1 MLIQSETIRRI
12 VRKLLIA
19 EGARTNDA
27 TVVADHLVDAN
38 LAGHD
43 SHGVARV
50 ARYVNDMRRGAINV
64 KANIRVERETAGTLV
79 VHGDWGF
86 GQVVTAFTF
95 DRLMERARTQG
106 IAAAGIH
113 HCNDTARLGAYTHA
127 AAQAGFFALMMVN
140 DGGWEPMI
148 APWGGRKA
156 LFSTNP
162 ISAAAPGPDGPAF
175 CVDFSTSVTAVS
187 AVRLAA
193 MRGETLPPATLLD
206 HAGHP
211 TVDPM
216 DLLGEPHGSILPL
229 GAPAAGHKGFGLNL
243 IIDVLCGALAGAG
256 CSGTGTRDAQ
266 GIFAMVLN
274 VDAFTD
280 REAFLQHL
288 QGLLDAI
295 RANPTQPG
303 TDRIRVPGES
313 AEQMKVNRQR
323 EGIEI
328 DAPIWE
334 EIRTLALAHD
344 VSCDP

>member
-1 MLIQSETIRRI
+1 MR
-12 VRKLLIA
+12 
-19 EGARTNDA
+19 A
-27 TVVADHLVDAN
+27 TLGSGYTTALAAYELRACIFNVVEAMPSL
-38 LAGHD
+38 
-43 SHGVARV
+43 HGVARV

-156 LFSTNP
+156 LFSRNP

-187 AVRLAA
+187 AVRLA
-193 MRGETLPPATLLD
+193 L
-206 HAGHP
+206 
-211 TVDPM
+211 
-216 DLLGEPHGSILPL
+216 S
-229 GAPAAGHKGFGLNL
+229 L
-243 IIDVLCGALAGAG
+243 IHI
-256 CSGTGTRDAQ
+256 
-266 GIFAMVLN
+266 
-274 VDAFTD
+274 
-280 REAFLQHL
+280 
-288 QGLLDAI
+288 
-295 RANPTQPG
+295 
-303 TDRIRVPGES
+303 
-313 AEQMKVNRQR
+313 
-323 EGIEI
+323 
-328 DAPIWE
+328 
-334 EIRTLALAHD
+334 
-344 VSCDP
+344 